1 MKKLTR
7 LLFISALLCLL
18 DYKSKAQWQGP
29 GLNGAGNLYIHNAN
43 IGIGTSNPL
52 NILHLQKA
60 GNTFLTLESTSPN
73 GSLVNFGP
81 VSTNG
86 KVETQIQYANE
97 FGMRDHAAG
106 QFRFKILNNGY
117 VGIGTPNPTTIL
129 HVSRPGNAFITLQNT
144 GTNGSTASFG
154 PLSTNGKVETQ
165 IQYRKEFGIR
175 DNAAAAFRF
184 KILENGNVGIGYH
197 EPQERLHINGS
208 IRGNRD
214 GAIRIQTAHGYTDI
228 GAKNANW
235 VHFQTDRPKIY
246 LQKKVSIGEGILSS
260 HNTKDLWLNTGMNS
274 STDGKTRIAIK
285 NSNGNVG
292 INVLDPKSILHI
304 EQHNDNGIRLQRDG
318 HDTYEFRLQG
328 NTGLQVWNKTDTR
341 REMTFK
347 GNGNIGIGTMDPS
360 YKLEVEHFNASNNT
374 EYLLGAF
381 NQRDNAGGVYMG
393 YVGDGN
399 DAKEAVLRSGGNINL
414 NLGTTAHKDALTI
427 TNSKGALGIGTKT
440 PNEQLH
446 VMGSATIEGN
456 LINPNDLHYKVGSHT
471 LELQSNNGSD
481 VVLTFH
487 RAGHSSANIK
497 YNSARELVLSSSGHP
512 TDKHMLIKQNGDVGI
527 GTSQTH
533 GYKLAVAG
541 DIISEEVQVQ
551 LQTDWPDYVFEAD
564 YDLTTLE
571 ETETFIETE
580 GHLPNIPSAQEVA
593 EAGIA
598 LGEMNALLL
607 EKIEELTLHLIEQN
621 KQIEQMKGEIE
632 ALKQ

>member
-18 DYKSKAQWQGP
+18 VYKSKAQWQGP
-29 GLNGAGNLYIHNAN
+29 GLNGSGNVYINN
-43 IGIGTSNPL
+43 SNVGIGIPSPS
-52 NILHLQKA
+52 NILHLRKA
-60 GNTFLTLESTSPN
+60 GNTFLVLENTATHGST
-73 GSLVNFGP
+73 VNFGP
-81 VSTNG
+81 VSSNG
-86 KVETQIQYANE
+86 KVETQLQFANE
-97 FGMRDHAAG
+97 FGMRDNTAG
-106 QFRFKILNNGY
+106 ALRFKILSNGY
-117 VGIGTPNPTTIL
+117 VGL
-129 HVSRPGNAFITLQNT
+129 
-144 GTNGSTASFG
+144 
-154 PLSTNGKVETQ
+154 
-165 IQYRKEFGIR
+165 
-175 DNAAAAFRF
+175 
-184 KILENGNVGIGYH
+184 GYH
-197 EPQERLHINGS
+197 DPQERLHINGS
-208 IRGNRD
+208 IRGNRS
-214 GAIRIQTAHGYTDI
+214 GAIRIQTDHGYTDI
-228 GAKNANW
+228 GAKNVNW
-235 VHFQTDRPKIY
+235 TYFQTDRPRIY
-246 LQKKVSIGEGILSS
+246 IEKPISLAKGILSS
-260 HNTKDLWLNTGMNS
+260 HHTKDLRLNTGMSS
-274 STDGKTRIAIK
+274 STDGDTRITIK

-304 EQHNDNGIRLQRDG
+304 EQHNDNGIRLQRNG
-318 HDTYEFRLQG
+318 HDTYELRLQG
-328 NTGLQVWNKTDTR
+328 STGLQIRNKTDGR
-341 REMTFK
+341 PEMMFK
-347 GNGNIGIGTMDPS
+347 GNGNIGIGALDPK
-360 YKLEVEHFNASNNT
+360 YKLEVEHLYANNNQ
-374 EYLLGAF
+374 EYLLAAF
-381 NQRDNAGGVYMG
+381 NHRESAGGVYMG
-393 YVGDGN
+393 YVGGGSTTGG
-399 DAKEAVLRSGGNINL
+399 ATITKEAVLRSGGNINL

-564 YDLTTLE
+564 YELTTLE
-571 ETETFIETE
+571 ETEAFIETE